1 MRLSPTLSGD
11 ERGHAGGERGD
22 DETRPDEHAARLS
35 LRSLRSQSGVNA
47 LRSLDPPT
55 TRLCHAVRLD
65 LDALFDLLMLI
76 AGVVAGGVASV
87 AGFGIGSLLT
97 PVFVTTQVAT
107 QVAVA
112 AVSIPHVVGTAARF
126 WLLRGQVDRRLL
138 VQFGLTSAAGGL
150 TGALLQTRT
159 GSAGLTIL
167 LGGLLLFV
175 AASELTGLSKRM
187 RFRGAAAWI
196 AGAVSGLLGG
206 MVGNQGGIRSA
217 AMLGIDVPRQAFVG
231 TATAVALIVDGARLP
246 VYLATSGDELLALWP
261 TIVFATIG
269 VVCGTLFGH
278 RVLVRIPEE
287 KFRPIVAILLAI
299 LGAAMLFVGL
309 TR

>member
-1 MRLSPTLSGD
+1 MRRPYA
-11 ERGHAGGERGD
+11 AGISLNELWYGAVI
-22 DETRPDEHAARLS
+22 AAGL
-35 LRSLRSQSGVNA
+35 
-47 LRSLDPPT
+47 
-55 TRLCHAVRLD
+55 
-65 LDALFDLLMLI
+65 
-76 AGVVAGGVASV
+76 VAGGVASV

-97 PVFVTTQVAT
+97 PVFVTQVAT

-150 TGALLQTRT
+150 TGALLQART

-167 LGGLLLFV
+167 FGGLLLFV
-175 AASELTGLSKRM
+175 AASEMSGLSKRM

-196 AGAVSGLLGG
+196 AGALSGLLGG

-246 VYLATSGDELLALWP
+246 VYLATSGDELRALWP

-269 VVCGTLFGH
+269 VLCGTLFGH

-287 KFRPIVAILLAI
+287 KFRPTVAVLLAI
-299 LGAAMLFVGL
+299 LGGAMLFVGL
-309 TR
+309 RGQ